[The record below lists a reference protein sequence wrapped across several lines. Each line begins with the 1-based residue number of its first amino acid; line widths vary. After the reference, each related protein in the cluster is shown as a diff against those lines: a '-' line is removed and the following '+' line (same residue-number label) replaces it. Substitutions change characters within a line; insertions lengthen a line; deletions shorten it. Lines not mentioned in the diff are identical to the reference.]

1 MSQLTRLPNNVLIR
15 ISNYLRLGDLVTL
28 QSADADL
35 EDFLHRHPE
44 VWTTNLF
51 FPANDMTITD
61 DFIRRHVPKIPRSY
75 ALREMRLVN
84 LPLTWAGFLW
94 IFDHFAHSV
103 DRIRV
108 KASEQ
113 TLTDLARHLSIFAGN
128 LAVLQHENKIPITFR
143 QYAINHSE
151 YENTLWIH
159 QQTEDYNNRI
169 STIGS
174 HSSHSIS
181 NSGRGSN
188 NNNNNNNTTLEN
200 LRRYLENLRLDD
212 PPFEQLAELYVECTD
227 QSSSVSVDTHENN
240 PIHQIYF
247 VTSFLSGG
255 HDLYRRRQPGNN
267 KRSREE
273 EEEDDGSSTTIN
285 NSINSN
291 DAASSSSPSLR
302 GNKYRR
308 QDDPSNHNSNNSNN
322 TYTMA
327 TTTTT
332 AIAPRSRL
340 PASSAATAGTASPP
354 LHHTPSQLPLG
365 YT

>member
-1 MSQLTRLPNNVLIR
+1 MSQLTRLPNNILIR

-28 QSADADL
+28 QSADANL
-35 EDFLHRHPE
+35 EDFLHRYPE

-51 FPANDMTITD
+51 FPPNDMTITD
-61 DFIRRHVPKIPRSY
+61 GFIRHNVPKIPRSY
-75 ALREMRLVN
+75 ALREIKLVN

-94 IFDHFAHSV
+94 VFDHFAHSV
-103 DRIRV
+103 DRIHV

-159 QQTEDYNNRI
+159 QQTDDYNNRI
-169 STIGS
+169 SAIENNS
-174 HSSHSIS
+174 RYSIS
-181 NSGRGSN
+181 NIGRDN
-188 NNNNNNNTTLEN
+188 NNNSTTLKN
-200 LRRYLENLRLDD
+200 LRRYLETLRLDD

-227 QSSSVSVDTHENN
+227 QSPTVSVDTHENN

-255 HDLYRRRQPGNN
+255 HDFYRHRQLGNN

-273 EEEDDGSSTTIN
+273 EEDGGSSTTIN
-285 NSINSN
+285 NSMNN
-291 DAASSSSPSLR
+291 NGASSSTSSSLR
-302 GNKYRR
+302 ESKCRR
-308 QDDPSNHNSNNSNN
+308 QDNPSNNNSNTSTN

-327 TTTTT
+327 TTT
-332 AIAPRSRL
+332 IASHSTL
-340 PASSAATAGTASPP
+340 PASSSPP
-354 LHHTPSQLPLG
+354 TTTAASSLHHTPSQPPLG